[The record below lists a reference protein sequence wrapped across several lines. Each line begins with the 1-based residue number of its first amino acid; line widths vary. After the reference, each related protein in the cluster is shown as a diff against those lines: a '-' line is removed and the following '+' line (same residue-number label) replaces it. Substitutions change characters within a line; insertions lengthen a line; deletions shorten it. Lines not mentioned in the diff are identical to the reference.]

1 GRAAAAERTVP
12 FGAEIGKLIREVRA
26 MNPEKAIDR
35 LTRQHDLDDVAA
47 RNFLQYLD
55 DQHAAT
61 GAVPDDQTI
70 VVERVLDDLGDW
82 RICVLT
88 PFGGKVH
95 APWAL
100 PVTASVRREQAV
112 DVETLWSDDGS
123 SVRFTETDVPPR
135 SELVIP
141 DS

>member
-1 GRAAAAERTVP
+1 P

-35 LTRQHDLDDVAA
+35 LTHQHDLDDVAA

-82 RICVLT
+82 RVCVLT

-95 APWAL
+95 APWAMA
-100 PVTASVRREQAV
+100 VTAKVRREQGS
-112 DVETLWSDDGS
+112 DVESMWSDGGCI
-123 SVRFTETDVPPR
+123 VRFPETDLPPR
-135 SELVIP
+135 SWLGIP